1 MAESVDIPGLS
12 TPSGDLPES
21 TVGRTVETHYST
33 ELTWFYTIRDQL
45 RSAIS
50 ALVLSNV
57 DSYTFNSGSGSQT
70 VKRRDLPTLRDTY
83 DWVKNEIRWYEQKL
97 AGGGVMNMNLR
108 RK

>member
-1 MAESVDIPGLS
+1 MSSIDIQGLS

-21 TVGRTVETHYST
+21 NIPSTVEQAYGS
-33 ELTWFYTIRDQL
+33 ELTWMYTLRTQL
-45 RSAIS
+45 RKAIY

-97 AGGGVMNMNLR
+97 AGGGVMNLNLR